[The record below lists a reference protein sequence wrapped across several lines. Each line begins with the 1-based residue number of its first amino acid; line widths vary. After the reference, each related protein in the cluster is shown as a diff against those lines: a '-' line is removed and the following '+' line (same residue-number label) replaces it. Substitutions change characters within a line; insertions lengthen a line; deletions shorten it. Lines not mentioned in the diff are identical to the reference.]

1 MTNIITE
8 IRDMKIVIN
17 IMSTDIREIKMDITN
32 MKIENQRMYGI
43 IVKLKESQDIA
54 LPLSKCTDASQAVV
68 ALHSIFPLQTK
79 EQLDQLE
86 RDLEIVEKET
96 QLVSFYFF

>member
-17 IMSTDIREIKMDITN
+17 IMSIDIKEIKMDITN
-32 MKIENQRMYGI
+32 MKIDNQRMCGI
-43 IVKLKESQDIA
+43 IAKLKESQDIA
-54 LPLSKCTDASQAVV
+54 LPLSKCTVASQAV

-86 RDLEIVEKET
+86 KDLEIVEKET
-96 QLVSFYFF
+96 QLVSFYFL